1 MYEAWYVNDFGYV
14 VVFEENGK
22 KFFLEYLEDEEPLEF
37 FCDTEYG
44 GGYQFDERFNTKE
57 EAFAFIDAK
66 HDMEEEEFLKLR
78 EKLNKKG

>member
-1 MYEAWYVNDFGYV
+1 MYEVWYVNDFGYV

-44 GGYQFDERFNTKE
+44 GYQFDERFNTKE
-57 EAFAFIDAK
+57 EAFEFIN
-66 HDMEEEEFLKLR
+66 
-78 EKLNKKG
+78 NKIDEDIERWRFT